1 MTRSAQE
8 APVAAVPGRPTMDLT
23 DVRRHHLS
31 LVLETLVREGAQSRA
46 RLAQRVGL
54 TKATV
59 SALVAD
65 LLDRGLVEERE
76 ARRSGAVG
84 RPGIDVAAA
93 TSVGALG
100 LQIDVESVAACL
112 VDLHGVIRTRERR
125 EVRNAGARPGVV
137 LDRLAKVASSVLSR
151 AGAQGIRSVGGGVA
165 VPGLVDPRT
174 REILVAP
181 NLGWRGVELSGIA
194 ADTDLFVAV
203 DNEANLAAQGELRYG
218 AASDLR
224 SFVYVSGGA
233 GVGGAVVIDGEL
245 LHGAHGWAGELGH
258 ITVDPRG
265 PRCACGAKGCLEVYV
280 GAVHAPSPAKAARA
294 LATALR
300 PVVHLVDPQAVI
312 LGGTLA
318 ESPEVAERLHELLN
332 AETLGGRR
340 HPAEVR
346 RSQLG
351 EDAAIVG
358 AASSVL
364 AAVVADP
371 TLVSIVPGGVAAR
384 NQESA

>member
-1 MTRSAQE
+1 
-8 APVAAVPGRPTMDLT
+8 MDLT

-65 LLDRGLVEERE
+65 LLDRGLVEEQE
-76 ARRSGAVG
+76 ARRSGTVG
-84 RPGIDVAAA
+84 RPGIDVAPAA
-93 TSVGALG
+93 GSVGALG
-100 LQIDVESVAACL
+100 LQIDVDAVAGCF
-112 VDLHGVIRTRERR
+112 VDLSG
-125 EVRNAGARPGVV
+125 EVRFRKRRAVQNAGARPQVV
-137 LDRLAKVASSVLSR
+137 LGRVDEVARSLMGEVDTR
-151 AGAQGIRSVGGGVA
+151 GMRCIGGAIA
-165 VPGLVDPRT
+165 IPGLVDPTT

-181 NLGWRGVELSGIA
+181 NLGWHDVDLRKHSANA
-194 ADTDLFVAV
+194 ALYVAV

-233 GVGGAVVIDGEL
+233 GVGGAVVLDREL
-245 LHGAHGWAGELGH
+245 VHGVHGWAGELGH

-265 PRCACGAKGCLEVYV
+265 PQCACGAKGCLEVYV
-280 GAVHAPSPAKAARA
+280 GAGHAPSPAKAARA

-300 PVVHLVDPQAVI
+300 PVVHLLDPQAVI

-318 ESPEVAERLHELLN
+318 ESPETAERLHALLD

-340 HPAEVR
+340 HACEVR

-351 EDAAIVG
+351 DDAAIIG
-358 AASSVL
+358 AASTVL
-364 AAVVADP
+364 GAVVADP
-371 TLVSIVPGGVAAR
+371 TIVALVPRGSPAR
-384 NQESA
+384 SQESA